1 MHGVV
6 RLFEIESF
14 ASATVA
20 PTAEFGLR
28 LADFVTQGLVL
39 KPGDSGAA
47 SRRREW
53 LPSVSALPNGRSVRR
68 AARAGVAA

>member
-20 PTAEFGLR
+20 PTTEFGLR

-39 KPGDSGAA
+39 EPDGAA
-47 SRRREW
+47 AGRRRLR
-53 LPSVSALPNGRSVRR
+53 LPSLRR
-68 AARAGVAA
+68 AAPERVPA

>member
-20 PTAEFGLR
+20 PTAEFALR

-39 KPGDSGAA
+39 EPGEAA
-47 SRRREW
+47 AVRMWRDR
-53 LPSVSALPNGRSVRR
+53 LPSLRR
-68 AARAGVAA
+68 AAPERVPT